1 MGECPCRQMVKIA
14 TKLQKLL
21 HNFAAKHW
29 KLWKKVIII
38 MLAAADTGVAAADT
52 HTEKKT

>member
-1 MGECPCRQMVKIA
+1 MGECPCQQMLKIA

-21 HNFAAKHW
+21 HNSAAKNW
-29 KLWKKVIII
+29 KLWKNVIII
-38 MLAAADTGVAAADT
+38 MLTAADTGVAAADT